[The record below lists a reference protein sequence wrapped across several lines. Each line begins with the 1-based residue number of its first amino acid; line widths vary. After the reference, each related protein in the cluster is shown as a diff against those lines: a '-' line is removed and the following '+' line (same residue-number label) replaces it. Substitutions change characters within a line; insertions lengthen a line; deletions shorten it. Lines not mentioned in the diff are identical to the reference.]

1 MSVWRKL
8 KEMLDNFPEKTVPMD
23 GLPLKIDTVKKMSPM
38 PIYLTEKAKDIC
50 PWLF

>member
-1 MSVWRKL
+1 MGCPY
-8 KEMLDNFPEKTVPMD
+8 EM
-23 GLPLKIDTVKKMSPM
+23 DTVKKMSQM